1 VAPASARA
9 EVVLLR
15 DGAEVA
21 SWPLVCGDPIDL
33 SVVDHLAHVQ
43 LEARRTGC
51 SIWLRHACPDL
62 VELLELVGLG
72 HVLLAVGTPP
82 DQRQGPGA

>member
-1 VAPASARA
+1 VAPAPARA

-15 DGAEVA
+15 GGAEVA
-21 SWPLVCGDPIDL
+21 SWPLLCGDAIDL
-33 SVVDHLAHVQ
+33 SVVDHLARVQ

-51 SIWLRHACPDL
+51 SIWLRNPCPDL

-72 HVLLAVGTPP
+72 HVILAVGTAPE
-82 DQRQGPGA
+82 QRPGA